1 MNTKSNENLRRR
13 QVLGY
18 IVLAVL
24 FLGLLAVVT
33 RRAGGDASSTDN
45 RGLSSNPAEP
55 DAVFKANSAS
65 GKERRARGTLVS
77 GSAKGSIPDVE
88 YYRDWGFL
96 MVENLIGKPQSGDI
110 AYLARLGPDR
120 GLMKVLAVEGDKAV
134 LCLDTLERNLIRD
147 GDRVETMPPK
157 DYSEKQS
164 PTKP

>member
-33 RRAGGDASSTDN
+33 CRTGGDGSSTDN

-77 GSAKGSIPDVE
+77 RAAKGSIPNVE
-88 YYRDWGFL
+88 NHLPWGML
-96 MVENLIGKPQSGDI
+96 MVENLIGKPQYGDI

-120 GLMKVLAVEGDKAV
+120 GLMKVEAVEGDKAV
-134 LCLDTLERNLIRD
+134 LSMDTLDRNLIRE

-157 DYSEKQS
+157 DYYEKRN
-164 PTKP
+164 PTRP